1 MWCYRWYII
10 SGAMLEVESPIR
22 YQKSDILL
30 PSVIALTLAIAPA
43 LGAWTEEILQDTLKS
58 ALISLFAICGLLALY
73 WQTIHRKKSFAISFA
88 IVPPLALL
96 VHAASSTQWSQTYLA
111 AVESVRWFMFIL
123 IVILVLNSRHP
134 YTNRIIAW
142 GIHIGAVTASLW
154 AALQFWFD
162 FSLFA
167 QGPNPASTFTNRN
180 FFAEYIVCTIPIS
193 FYLSFTARQRLTAFI
208 LGFTTSFTIVALLMT
223 GTRSGLV
230 ALVAEIVFIP
240 VLFAKYQ
247 RAKVNTIWNRNSICM
262 LSGIVLSSIVLI
274 GAAVTHN
281 PKIIRESGHVSAI
294 ERSITRLATVANPEE
309 YKSESISMRV
319 ALWKATILMALDN
332 PILGVGAGAWEVEVP
347 RYQSEHSLVEIDY
360 YAHNEFLQLIAEFG
374 LAGWFFL
381 LITVLYFVRSVPLL
395 LQKNEFN
402 DQRLFTGMVLI
413 ALTALFIVSAVGFPW
428 RLATT
433 CAMFA
438 LFIGIIA
445 KNQYVPSYPVSPSV
459 SDRGLGFKFGKWGF
473 PILITAIASLW
484 FVVTYYALKSESYL
498 VRAIQMSLD
507 IKKSGHASNPR
518 WDKSKTE
525 IIDLAHNGIAINPH
539 YRKLTPMIADLMSS
553 WGDWK
558 GAVSIWQ
565 TVLASRPHV
574 FVLHANVIHGLMQL
588 GDYSASQAA
597 LDRARMLTPNVMELD
612 ALQCVIWERT
622 GNLRKAQSESLR
634 LLEGGIADYDFIK
647 FSYYLGMQQNDP
659 QLTIAALKRRIA
671 LRPDEAFDGWLKLG
685 LIYAAPLVHDEV
697 HAAEAFE
704 HAYNL
709 ASADAKDAVASA
721 IPPSYRS
728 RLAREPQNQG
738 P

>member
-1 MWCYRWYII
+1 MWCYRWHII

-22 YQKSDILL
+22 YQKIDILL
-30 PSVIALTLAIAPA
+30 PSVIALPLAIAPA
-43 LGAWTEEILQDTLKS
+43 FGAWTEEMMQDTLKS
-58 ALISLFAICGLLALY
+58 ALISLFVICGLLALY
-73 WQTIHRKKSFAISFA
+73 WQTFHRQKSFTNSFA
-88 IVPPLALL
+88 IVPPLALF
-96 VHAASSTQWSQTYLA
+96 VHAAIGTQWSHTYLS
-111 AVESVRWFMFIL
+111 AVESVRWFMFAL
-123 IVILVLNSRHP
+123 IIILVLNSRHP
-134 YTNRIIAW
+134 YTDRIIAW

-162 FSLFA
+162 FSFFA

-193 FYLSFTARQRLTAFI
+193 FYLCFTARRRFTAFI

-230 ALVAEIVFIP
+230 ALVAEIGLIP
-240 VLFAKYQ
+240 LLFAKYQ
-247 RAKVNTIWNRNSICM
+247 RAKANAIWSLNSICV

-274 GAAVTHN
+274 GATATHN
-281 PKIIRESGHVSAI
+281 PKIIKESGPVSAI

-319 ALWKATILMALDN
+319 ALWKATVLMALDN
-332 PILGVGAGAWEVEVP
+332 PVLGVGAGAWEVEVP
-347 RYQSEHSLVEIDY
+347 RYQSEHSLVEVDY

-381 LITVLYFVRSVPLL
+381 LITFLYFVKSVPFLL
-395 LQKNEFN
+395 KSNDFN

-413 ALTALFIVSAVGFPW
+413 ALSALFIVSAVGFPW

-438 LFIGIIA
+438 LFIGIVA
-445 KNQYVPSYPVSPSV
+445 KNEYVPSYPVPPSV
-459 SDRGLGFKFGKWGF
+459 SDGSLGFRFVKWGF
-473 PILITAIASLW
+473 PILIAAIASLW
-484 FVVTYYALKSESYL
+484 GVVTYYAFKSESYL

-507 IKKSGHASNPR
+507 IKQSGHVSNPR
-518 WDKSKTE
+518 WDKSKAQ

-558 GAVSIWQ
+558 DAVSIWQ
-565 TVLASRPHV
+565 TVLVSRPHV
-574 FVLHANVIHGLMQL
+574 FMLHANVIHGLMQL

-597 LDRARMLTPNVMELD
+597 LDRARKLTPNVVGLD

-622 GNLRKAQSESLR
+622 GNFSKAQSESLR
-634 LLEGGIADYDFIK
+634 LLEGGISDYDFIK

-659 QLTIAALKRRIA
+659 PLAIAALKRRIA
-671 LRPDEAFDGWLKLG
+671 VRPIEAFDGWLKLG

-697 HAAEAFE
+697 HAVEAFE

-709 ASADAKDAVASA
+709 ASADAKDAVALA

-728 RLAREPQNQG
+728 RLARDMQNQG